1 MTSIERRNREN
12 NKRLAHKILKDGQ
25 QDAPEMEN
33 AIPPTMNKVPVIQK
47 LAYIH
52 RIKIAKSPTIK
63 SPGV

>member
-12 NKRLAHKILKDGQ
+12 NKKLAHKILKDG